1 MVCFVLKTK
10 RDKEDT
16 MAKKM
21 EVGFIGGGN
30 MAEALIRGILQGK
43 TLSASQC
50 RVCDVLQ
57 DRLTYLKKAYGV
69 QTASTPGPVVEP
81 SRVVILAVKPQQ
93 IPTALKAII
102 PLWSQEKLLVSIA
115 AGITLDQLAQSF
127 PSPPRLV
134 RVMPNTPALVQ
145 AGISALCQNDTAR
158 EDDFLLAES
167 LFKAVGETV
176 RLDESL
182 FDAVTGLS
190 GSGPAYV
197 FVILE
202 ALSDAGVKMGLPRA
216 VASKLALET
225 VYGASRL
232 ARESD
237 RTFGQL
243 KDMVTSPGGTTIAGL
258 HEMEKAGL
266 RGILMN
272 AVEAAT
278 RRSRELR
285 EPHS

>member
-1 MVCFVLKTK
+1 
-10 RDKEDT
+10 
-16 MAKKM
+16 MAKKIQ
-21 EVGFIGGGN
+21 VGFIGGGN
-30 MAEALIRGILQGK
+30 MAEALIKGLLQGK
-43 TLSASQC
+43 KLTAGEC
-50 RVCDVLQ
+50 RVFDVLQ
-57 DRLTYLKKAYGV
+57 ERLAYLKKIYGV
-69 QTASTPGPVVEP
+69 RTASTPGAVVEP

-93 IPTALKAII
+93 VPQALEALIPF
-102 PLWSQEKLLVSIA
+102 WSPEKLLVSIA
-115 AGITLDQLAQSF
+115 AGITLGQLAEPF
-127 PSPPRLV
+127 PFPPRLV

-145 AGISALCQNDTAR
+145 AGISALCRNDAAG
-158 EDDFLLAES
+158 EADLHLAES
-167 LFKAVGETV
+167 LFEAAGETI

-202 ALSDAGVKMGLPRA
+202 ALSDAGVKMGLPRP

-243 KDMVTSPGGTTIAGL
+243 KEMVTSPGGTTIAGL

-285 EPHS
+285 DLRS

>member
-1 MVCFVLKTK
+1 
-10 RDKEDT
+10 
-16 MAKKM
+16 MAKKVQ
-21 EVGFIGGGN
+21 VGFIGGGN
-30 MAEALIRGILQGK
+30 MAEALLKGLLQGK
-43 TLSASQC
+43 TLSAGQC
-50 RVCDVLQ
+50 RVVDVLQ
-57 DRLTYLKKAYGV
+57 DRLAYLKKTYGV
-69 QTASTPGPVVEP
+69 QTASTAGPVVGP

-93 IPTALKAII
+93 IPKALKALV
-102 PLWSQEKLLVSIA
+102 PLWSPEKLLVSIA
-115 AGITLDQLAQSF
+115 AGITLDQLARPF

-134 RVMPNTPALVQ
+134 RVMPNTPALVK
-145 AGISALCQNDTAR
+145 AGISALCRNETAR
-158 EDDFLLAES
+158 EDDFQLAES

-202 ALSDAGVKMGLPRA
+202 ALSDAGVKMGLPRPI
-216 VASKLALET
+216 ASKLALET
-225 VYGASRL
+225 VYGASAL
-232 ARESD
+232 ARESNL
-237 RTFGQL
+237 TFGQL

-278 RRSRELR
+278 RRSRELL
-285 EPHS
+285 EQSS

>member
-1 MVCFVLKTK
+1 
-10 RDKEDT
+10 
-16 MAKKM
+16 MAKKIQ
-21 EVGFIGGGN
+21 VGFIGGGN
-30 MAEALIRGILQGK
+30 MAEALIQGLLQGK
-43 TLSASQC
+43 KLTAGEC
-50 RVCDVLQ
+50 RVYDVLQ
-57 DRLTYLKKAYGV
+57 GRLEYLEKTYGL
-69 QTASTPGPVVEP
+69 QTALAPGLVVEP
-81 SRVVILAVKPQQ
+81 SRVVVLAVKPQQ
-93 IPTALKAII
+93 APQALAALV
-102 PLWSQEKLLVSIA
+102 PYWSPQKLLVSIA
-115 AGITLDQLAQSF
+115 AGLTLDLLAEYF
-127 PSPPRLV
+127 PSTPRIV
-134 RVMPNTPALVQ
+134 RVMPNTPALVK
-145 AGISALCQNDTAR
+145 AGISALCKNKAAR
-158 EDDFLLAES
+158 EEDLVLAES

-202 ALSDAGVKMGLPRA
+202 ALADAGVKMGLPRP

-237 RTFGQL
+237 LTFGQL
-243 KDMVTSPGGTTIAGL
+243 KEMVASPGGTTIAGL

-272 AVEAAT
+272 TVEAAT

-285 EPHS
+285 DLPS

>member
-1 MVCFVLKTK
+1 
-10 RDKEDT
+10 
-16 MAKKM
+16 MAKIIQ
-21 EVGFIGGGN
+21 VGFIGGGN
-30 MAEALIRGILQGK
+30 MAEALIRGLLQGK
-43 TLSASQC
+43 TLTASQC
-50 RVCDVLQ
+50 RVCDVLE
-57 DRLTYLKKAYGV
+57 DRLAYLKQVYGV

-81 SRVVILAVKPQQ
+81 SGVVILAVKPQQ
-93 IPTALKAII
+93 VPKALKALL
-102 PLWSQEKLLVSIA
+102 PFWSPERLLVSIA
-115 AGITLDQLAQSF
+115 AGVTLDQLAKPF
-127 PSPPRLV
+127 ASPPRLV

-145 AGISALCQNDTAR
+145 AGISALCRNETAQE
-158 EDDFLLAES
+158 EDFQLAES

-202 ALSDAGVKMGLPRA
+202 ALSDAGVKMGLPRPI
-216 VASKLALET
+216 ASTLALET

-285 EPHS
+285 EHPS

>member
-1 MVCFVLKTK
+1 
-10 RDKEDT
+10 
-16 MAKKM
+16 MAKKIQ
-21 EVGFIGGGN
+21 VGFIGGGN
-30 MAEALIRGILQGK
+30 MAEALIQGLLQGK
-43 TLSASQC
+43 KLTAGEC
-50 RVCDVLQ
+50 RVYDVLQ
-57 DRLTYLKKAYGV
+57 GRLEYLEKTYGL
-69 QTASTPGPVVEP
+69 QTALAPGLVVEP
-81 SRVVILAVKPQQ
+81 SRVVVLAVKPQQ
-93 IPTALKAII
+93 APQALAALV
-102 PLWSQEKLLVSIA
+102 PYWSPQKLLVSIA
-115 AGITLDQLAQSF
+115 AGLTLDLLAEYF
-127 PSPPRLV
+127 PSTPRIV
-134 RVMPNTPALVQ
+134 RVMPNTPALVK
-145 AGISALCQNDTAR
+145 AGISALCKNKAAR
-158 EDDFLLAES
+158 EEDLVLA
-167 LFKAVGETV
+167 
-176 RLDESL
+176 ESL

-202 ALSDAGVKMGLPRA
+202 ALSDAGVKVGLPRP

-237 RTFGQL
+237 LTFGQL

-285 EPHS
+285 DLPS